1 MKKKTLPLLFTSLLV
16 IGACTSTQSIS
27 SKQKDKSSSDSLESS
42 VYSSDSSIDGPY
54 YVYSETNINIYR
66 DADKP
71 DKTMRVRFYRD
82 MSHVPYV
89 TVTAFFKEFFN
100 TELVVSLDGSAHT
113 YKKNTA
119 ASAYFGFDANKQTF
133 FAYELSEFNT
143 HPDFKEVT
151 GESFIHFVDYQQT
164 DPELTTIDLNKY
176 SIPIHEEGDE
186 IYAPLTFL
194 SQLAGGYSLYN
205 VAYNGK
211 DIYVIDYD
219 AALFD
224 EPRTPDYYTN
234 YYEIL
239 SNIYT
244 ERPAD
249 LANYV
254 YNELCLVFDN
264 FRGDTVQLVFGED
277 KLKVKGLNGILET
290 EYPAL
295 KTYLLSTD
303 KSEYYVG
310 INALFAGLYDG
321 GHTGE
326 LSRFG
331 AYNNSVNA
339 NKTQSFNSLV
349 VEMNGRSDEKS
360 RVRSSVVLTKSL
372 LNVSGYFY
380 YQYDEPSKTAYI
392 GFNGFDYDTV
402 GWDNYYKGIG
412 EIPVDTDSY
421 AYVRNKFYQ
430 AKADG
435 ALNVV
440 LDVAANGGGDSYAY
454 AGIVGLCNGA
464 TSSLSLNDT
473 FNKYRMDEYYGI
485 DINLDGK
492 YDQEDVEEANSFNF
506 NIGVLTSAYSF
517 SCANLFPS
525 AMKDLGFKILG
536 QRSGGGSCA
545 INIKTT
551 GDGLMYVHSSYFSL
565 TDRQGNNIDGGIL
578 ADYPIDIGIN
588 YDIQYGDT
596 YLYDYSLFY
605 DFTTVGNYLS
615 NAYSS

>member
-1 MKKKTLPLLFTSLLV
+1 MKKKTLPLLFASLLV

-27 SKQKDKSSSDSLESS
+27 SKQKDKSNSESLESS
-42 VYSSDSSIDGPY
+42 VYSSDTSIDGPY
-54 YVYSETNINIYR
+54 FVHSETNINIYR

-71 DKTMRVRFYRD
+71 DKTMKVRFYRE

-89 TVTAFFKEFFN
+89 TVSTFFKEFFN

-133 FAYELSEFNT
+133 FAYELADFNS

-151 GESFIHFVDYQQT
+151 GESFINYVNYKQT
-164 DPELTTIDLNKY
+164 NPELTTIDLNKY
-176 SIPIHEEGDE
+176 SIPIYEEGDE

-205 VAYNGK
+205 IAYNGK

-219 AALFD
+219 AELFD
-224 EPRTPDYYTN
+224 DPRTPDYYNN
-234 YYEIL
+234 YYELL

-277 KLKVKGLNGILET
+277 KLKTKGLNGILDT
-290 EYPAL
+290 EYPDL
-295 KTYLLSTD
+295 KAYLLSKD

-326 LSRFG
+326 LSRFSEYSR
-331 AYNNSVNA
+331 AVNA
-339 NKTQSFNSLV
+339 NTSQSFNSLV
-349 VEMNGRSDEKS
+349 TEMNE
-360 RVRSSVVLTKSL
+360 RSSERKMIGSSVTSTKSL
-372 LNVSGYFY
+372 LGLNNYFY
-380 YQYDEPSKTAYI
+380 YKYDEPSKTAYI
-392 GFNGFDYDTV
+392 GFNGFDYDVT
-402 GWDNYYKGIG
+402 GWDNYYKGLG
-412 EIPVDTDSY
+412 QIPVETDSY

-430 AKADG
+430 AKEDG

-440 LDVAANGGGDSYAY
+440 LDVTSNGGGNSYAF

-492 YDQEDVEEANSFNF
+492 YDQEDVEEANKFNF
-506 NIGVLTSAYSF
+506 NIGVLTSSYSF
-517 SCANLFPS
+517 SCANLFPA

-551 GDGLMYVHSSYFSL
+551 GDGLMYVHSAYYSL
-565 TDRQGNNIDGGIL
+565 TDQHGNNIDGGIEP
-578 ADYPIDIGIN
+578 DYKIEVTYKEN
-588 YDIQYGDT
+588 SQSYYN

-605 DFTTVGNYLS
+605 DFATVGNYLS
-615 NAYSS
+615 NAYIS